1 MSKQVTIQLIQSPTN
16 PWNVNEPENSIWKF
30 GLQCFFHAAFWASV
44 LTRPAWAKSNCTA
57 VLQAPLQL
65 DGQTWLRT
73 SVTGDSSRGVTPFWP
88 NASLMSCSIVCWN
101 KQKTVNKVCLCDRAE
116 PVISATVITQNTV
129 NQKDNYEGRV
139 FLFCSSGGRE
149 GWPQATWLWAS
160 LGAYHLQ
167 FEVVSSWLVKG
178 HSFEEVGADL
188 YRDSRKF
195 TLDGLRH
202 GLNPARLLGLRITAA
217 ALHTHACKTYYFLD

>member
-1 MSKQVTIQLIQSPTN
+1 MKLQWTGKFHLEIWSP
-16 PWNVNEPENSIWKF
+16 V
-30 GLQCFFHAAFWASV
+30 FFHAAFRASV
-44 LTRPAWAKSNCTA
+44 LTRPAWAKSSCTA

-101 KQKTVNKVCLCDRAE
+101 EPKKQSTECVC
-116 PVISATVITQNTV
+116 VVVQNLSLVLRSSLKAQETK
-129 NQKDNYEGRV
+129 KDNYEGKM
-139 FLFCSSGGRE
+139 FLFCSFGGRE
-149 GWPQATWLWAS
+149 GWPQATWFW
-160 LGAYHLQ
+160 YHLQ

-188 YRDSRKF
+188 YRDGRKF

-217 ALHTHACKTYYFLD
+217 ALHKHAWKT